1 MINFIVSSSTLFK
14 NLQRISGA
22 LNTSNSLPILDNFL
36 FELSGGEL
44 TISASDLENTMT
56 TKFRP
61 DESKEDGKIAIPA
74 KLLMEI
80 LKNFSDQPLT
90 FIIDPVLL
98 AIEIASDY
106 GKYKLVGQK
115 ADDFPKS
122 PDLIDGEMITLSGE
136 VFASAID
143 KTLFA
148 TGNDDLRPVMSGV
161 HCAFSTESIVF
172 AATDAHKLVRYTRSD
187 AGASKSIGCI
197 LPKKPLNLLK
207 QILTGAESIE
217 VSLNKTTV
225 RFKFDSVELTSRL
238 IDGIFPNYDAVI
250 PVENPNILTVDRTS
264 FLNALKRVS
273 IFSNKTTHLVRISI
287 AGSELTLS
295 AEDLDFSNEAKERAT
310 CNYDGSDLEIGFN
323 SKFLMEMLSHINTQE
338 VILKM
343 SEPNRPGILL
353 PANSSNS
360 AEEILMLVMPVMIR

>member
-1 MINFIVSSSTLFK
+1 M
-14 NLQRISGA
+14 
-22 LNTSNSLPILDNFL
+22 
-36 FELSGGEL
+36 
-44 TISASDLENTMT
+44 
-56 TKFRP
+56 
-61 DESKEDGKIAIPA
+61 
-74 KLLMEI
+74 
-80 LKNFSDQPLT
+80 
-90 FIIDPVLL
+90 
-98 AIEIASDY
+98 
-106 GKYKLVGQK
+106 
-115 ADDFPKS
+115 
-122 PDLIDGEMITLSGE
+122 
-136 VFASAID
+136 
-143 KTLFA
+143 
-148 TGNDDLRPVMSGV
+148 
-161 HCAFSTESIVF
+161 
-172 AATDAHKLVRYTRSD
+172 
-187 AGASKSIGCI
+187 
-197 LPKKPLNLLK
+197 
-207 QILTGAESIE
+207 
-217 VSLNKTTV
+217 SLNKTTV

>member
-148 TGNDDLRPVMSGV
+148 TENDDLRPVMSGV
-161 HCAFSTESIVF
+161 HCAFSTESI
-172 AATDAHKLVRYTRSD
+172 
-187 AGASKSIGCI
+187 
-197 LPKKPLNLLK
+197 PLN
-207 QILTGAESIE
+207 G
-217 VSLNKTTV
+217 
-225 RFKFDSVELTSRL
+225 
-238 IDGIFPNYDAVI
+238 
-250 PVENPNILTVDRTS
+250 
-264 FLNALKRVS
+264 
-273 IFSNKTTHLVRISI
+273 
-287 AGSELTLS
+287 
-295 AEDLDFSNEAKERAT
+295 
-310 CNYDGSDLEIGFN
+310 
-323 SKFLMEMLSHINTQE
+323 
-338 VILKM
+338 
-343 SEPNRPGILL
+343 
-353 PANSSNS
+353 
-360 AEEILMLVMPVMIR
+360 